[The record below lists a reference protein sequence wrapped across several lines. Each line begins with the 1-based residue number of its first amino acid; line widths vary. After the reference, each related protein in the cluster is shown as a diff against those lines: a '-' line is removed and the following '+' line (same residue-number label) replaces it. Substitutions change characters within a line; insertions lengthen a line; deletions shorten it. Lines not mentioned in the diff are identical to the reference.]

1 MLVKLVEIFKQPGD
15 RVRLDEIYVN
25 GQAVTSIRP
34 ESDTTMINEA
44 QNLGISPQA
53 SFSRLTINE
62 GGMARTVVVVGSPNE
77 VRNKLGIKNLLK
89 G

>member
-34 ESDTTMINEA
+34 ESDTTMISEA
-44 QNLGISPQA
+44 QTLGISPQA

-62 GGMARTVVVVGSPNE
+62 GGMPRTVVVVGSPNE